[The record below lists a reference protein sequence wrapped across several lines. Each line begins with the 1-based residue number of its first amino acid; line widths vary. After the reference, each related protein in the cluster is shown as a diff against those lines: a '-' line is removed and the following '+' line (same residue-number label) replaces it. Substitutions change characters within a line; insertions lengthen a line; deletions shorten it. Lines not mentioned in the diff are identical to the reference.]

1 MEEAN
6 SLCHCKDRLHHQ
18 QMMKEEG
25 LRSQVACYA
34 DHVLKA
40 QGRNKGKAEQLECN
54 CGLIKHFY
62 TYTLSCNKYE
72 RQHRENKLE
81 TYRVRN
87 VHSNMQKSKL
97 QQTEILSS
105 TPANTHTM
113 AAPQFYLHHL
123 SVVQIDSHCK

>member
-97 QQTEILSS
+97 QQIEILSS